1 MIVSYTLINTFKNR
15 KIIHLLTIL
24 FVSLMLIGSSL
35 KGTSI
40 PKSYIF
46 TLDKLIHI
54 VEYFIFGVL
63 LYFSIIDVTK
73 YSIILSLIL
82 GTFYSFIDELYQST
96 VYARDSSGFDVIAD
110 IIGLILSAFFAMLYF
125 NFIGND
131 KENKY

>member
-1 MIVSYTLINTFKNR
+1 MI
-15 KIIHLLTIL
+15 
-24 FVSLMLIGSSL
+24 IGSSL

-63 LYFSIIDVTK
+63 LYFSIVGSAK
-73 YSIILSLIL
+73 YSIILSLIM

-96 VYARDSSGFDVIAD
+96 VYARDASGFDVIAD
-110 IIGLILSAFFAMLYF
+110 IIGLILSAFFVKFYF
-125 NFIGND
+125 NIIGND
-131 KENKY
+131 KKNKY

>member
-1 MIVSYTLINTFKNR
+1 
-15 KIIHLLTIL
+15 
-24 FVSLMLIGSSL
+24 MLIASSL

-54 VEYFIFGVL
+54 VEYFIFGAL
-63 LYFSIIDVTK
+63 LYFSIVSIAK

-96 VYARDSSGFDVIAD
+96 VYARNASGFDVIAD
-110 IIGLILSAFFAMLYF
+110 IIGLILSALFVKLYF
-125 NFIGND
+125 NSIGND
-131 KENKY
+131 KEYKY

>member
-1 MIVSYTLINTFKNR
+1 MLINNFKNH
-15 KIIHLLTIL
+15 KIINLLTIS
-24 FVSLMLIGSSL
+24 FVSLMIIGSSL

-63 LYFSIIDVTK
+63 LYFSIDGITK

-82 GTFYSFIDELYQST
+82 GIFYSFIDELYQST
-96 VYARDSSGFDVIAD
+96 VYARDASGFDVIAD
-110 IIGLILSAFFAMLYF
+110 IIGLILSAFFVKIYL
-125 NFIGND
+125 NSIEND
-131 KENKY
+131 KEN

>member
-1 MIVSYTLINTFKNR
+1 MINTFKNH
-15 KIIHLLTIL
+15 KIINFLTIS
-24 FVSLMLIGSSL
+24 FVSLMIIGSSL

-63 LYFSIIDVTK
+63 LYFSIVGSAK

-96 VYARDSSGFDVIAD
+96 VYARDASGFDVIAD
-110 IIGLILSAFFAMLYF
+110 IIGLILSVFFVKLYA
-125 NFIGND
+125 NSIEND
-131 KENKY
+131 KEN

>member
-1 MIVSYTLINTFKNR
+1 
-15 KIIHLLTIL
+15 
-24 FVSLMLIGSSL
+24 MLIGSSL

-82 GTFYSFIDELYQST
+82 GIFYSFIDELYQST

-110 IIGLILSAFFAMLYF
+110 IIGLILSAFFVRLYF
-125 NFIGND
+125 NSMWYD

>member
-1 MIVSYTLINTFKNR
+1 MINTFKNH
-15 KIIHLLTIL
+15 KIINLLTIS
-24 FVSLMLIGSSL
+24 FVSLMIIGSSL

-40 PKSYIF
+40 PESYIF

-63 LYFSIIDVTK
+63 LYFSIVGSAK

-96 VYARDSSGFDVIAD
+96 VYARDASGFDIIAD
-110 IIGLILSAFFAMLYF
+110 IIGLILSASFVRLYF
-125 NFIGND
+125 NSIGND
-131 KENKY
+131 K

>member
-1 MIVSYTLINTFKNR
+1 
-15 KIIHLLTIL
+15 
-24 FVSLMLIGSSL
+24 MLIASSL

-63 LYFSIIDVTK
+63 LYFSIVGSAK
-73 YSIILSLIL
+73 YSIILSLIM

-96 VYARDSSGFDVIAD
+96 VYARNASGFDVIAD
-110 IIGLILSAFFAMLYF
+110 IIGLILSAFFVRFYF
-125 NFIGND
+125 NSIGND
-131 KENKY
+131 K

>member
-1 MIVSYTLINTFKNR
+1 MINTFKNH
-15 KIIHLLTIL
+15 KIINLLTIS

-54 VEYFIFGVL
+54 VEYFILGVL
-63 LYFSIIDVTK
+63 LYFSIVGITK

-82 GTFYSFIDELYQST
+82 GIFYSFIDELYQST
-96 VYARDSSGFDVIAD
+96 VFARDASGFDVIAD
-110 IIGLILSAFFAMLYF
+110 IIGLILSVFFVKLYA
-125 NFIGND
+125 NSIEND
-131 KENKY
+131 KEN

>member
-1 MIVSYTLINTFKNR
+1 MI
-15 KIIHLLTIL
+15 
-24 FVSLMLIGSSL
+24 IGSSL

-63 LYFSIIDVTK
+63 LYFSMVGITK

-82 GTFYSFIDELYQST
+82 GIFYSFIDEFYQST
-96 VYARDSSGFDVIAD
+96 VYARDASGFDVIAD
-110 IIGLILSAFFAMLYF
+110 IIGLILSAFFVKLYF
-125 NFIGND
+125 NSIEND
-131 KENKY
+131 KEN

>member
-1 MIVSYTLINTFKNR
+1 
-15 KIIHLLTIL
+15 
-24 FVSLMLIGSSL
+24 MLIASSL

-54 VEYFIFGVL
+54 VDSFTFGVL
-63 LYFSIIDVTK
+63 VYFSIAGITQ

-96 VYARDSSGFDVIAD
+96 VYARDASGFDVIAD
-110 IIGLILSAFFAMLYF
+110 IIGLILSVFFVKLYF
-125 NFIGND
+125 NSIGND
-131 KENKY
+131 KKS

>member
-1 MIVSYTLINTFKNR
+1 
-15 KIIHLLTIL
+15 
-24 FVSLMLIGSSL
+24 MLVGSSL

-63 LYFSIIDVTK
+63 LYFSIIGITK

-82 GTFYSFIDELYQST
+82 GTLYSFIDELYQST
-96 VYARDSSGFDVIAD
+96 VYARNSSGFDVIAD
-110 IIGLILSAFFAMLYF
+110 IIGLILSAFFVKLYF
-125 NFIGND
+125 NSIGND
-131 KENKY
+131 KKIKY